1 MSHLY
6 YLIGP
11 PGSGKRT
18 IGKELSRLT
27 GAALIDN
34 HLINDPVFIAL
45 GGNRHREAWP
55 ENVWEMVGQVYRAV
69 LEAVKLAPHE
79 VSHIFT
85 NYLADDPN
93 EPKAIERLRELAAA
107 RDAQFLPVYLTCPVT
122 ALERRM
128 GSPERAEREKINDV
142 GTLREVL
149 ERHGVLPVPNGAF
162 TLDTS
167 RLSPTEAAQAINEH
181 DKGLK

>member
-18 IGKELSRLT
+18 VGKELSRLT

-34 HLINDPVFIAL
+34 HLINDPIFVAL
-45 GGNRHREAWP
+45 GGNRHRAAWP
-55 ENVWEMVGQVYRAV
+55 QHAQNLVDQVYRAV
-69 LEAVKLAPHE
+69 LDAVKAAPPG

-93 EPKAIERLRELAAA
+93 ELKAIERLRELAA
-107 RDAQFLPVYLTCPVT
+107 RNSMFIPVYLTCPVT
-122 ALERRM
+122 ELESRM

-149 ERHGVLPVPNGAF
+149 AQHGILSCPDESL
-162 TLDTS
+162 TIDTS
-167 RLSPTEAAQAINEH
+167 QLSPIAAAQAIIQHAGNP
-181 DKGLK
+181 G